1 MVSYWF
7 FNWEVYR
14 MLKKFFEK
22 KKERTSTSLLL
33 RLVKADRMASCKRL
47 CTRIISHYKHFDRRQ
62 RGVPCGPCWEENMLY
77 YNSLEMRLGK
87 HWEHPISFE
96 AFALK
101 GRMHTERNVQYL
113 HRWYWRMSL
122 FFSSTDISYLLYR
135 FILPKLQGLAVSEI
149 PLLNEETEI
158 VSVRNARIL
167 TVSFYPSD
175 KYMIIF
181 PDTDKGWIKK
191 TTPEICCYDVIVLED
206 RSILDLTIG
215 QYNGTVG
222 NFWYRSMEDW
232 AKEIPGSLIGFT
244 NLSEWDVQFT
254 NKEYREIR
262 SKILKDKND
271 ITNICASCF
280 IYKYDMPTCTRCQR
294 VYYCCKDC
302 QKAHWITH
310 KRSCIPLADSITNS
324 LLTDSHNHS
333 LPNSLSHF
341 IHKYIKFQFFSLS
354 LIQDCRMQF
363 ISDTLCST
371 KFPQPPLSD
380 VFVGDCL

>member
-14 MLKKFFEK
+14 VLKKFFEK
-22 KKERTSTSLLL
+22 KKEQTSTSLLS
-33 RLVKADRMASCKRL
+33 RLVAADRMASCKRL
-47 CTRIISHYKHFDRRQ
+47 CTRIISHYKDFDRRQ

-77 YNSLEMRLGK
+77 HNSLELRLGK

-96 AFALK
+96 AFAQI
-101 GRMHTERNVQYL
+101 GRRHTERNVQYL

-122 FFSSTDISYLLYR
+122 FFSSTDISYLLHR
-135 FILPKLQGLAVSEI
+135 FILPKLHGLAVSEI
-149 PLLNEETEI
+149 SLLNEEAEI
-158 VSVRNARIL
+158 VSVRNARLL
-167 TVSFYPSD
+167 TVSFYPWD

-215 QYNGTVG
+215 QYNGSVG
-222 NFWYRSMEDW
+222 NFWYRNFEDW
-232 AKEIPGSLIGFT
+232 ARELPGSLIGFS
-244 NLSEWDVQFT
+244 NLTEWDVQFT
-254 NKEYREIR
+254 NKECRAISR
-262 SKILKDKND
+262 MILKDKYD

-280 IYKYDMPTCTRCQR
+280 IYEHDMPTCTRCQR
-294 VYYCCKDC
+294 VYYCCEDC
-302 QKAHWITH
+302 QKAHWLTH
-310 KRSCIPLADSITNS
+310 KRSCIPLAESITDS
-324 LLTDSHNHS
+324 LLTDSFNNS
-333 LPNSLSHF
+333 LPNSLSLF
-341 IHKYIKFQFFSLS
+341 IHKYNKFHLFSLS

-363 ISDTLCST
+363 LSDTLCSS
-371 KFPQPPLSD
+371 KFPPPPLSD